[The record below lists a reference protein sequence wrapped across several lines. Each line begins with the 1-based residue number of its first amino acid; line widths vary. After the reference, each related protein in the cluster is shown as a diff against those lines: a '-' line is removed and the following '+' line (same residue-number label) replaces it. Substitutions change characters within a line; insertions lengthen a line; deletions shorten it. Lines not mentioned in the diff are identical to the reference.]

1 MYLQLQLP
9 VSDFGLD
16 HPMGAGHAVVGI
28 NCLQYC
34 HIYTPMAS
42 GRLKSDKAVTL
53 NN

>member
-16 HPMGAGHAVVGI
+16 HPMGSGHAVVGI
-28 NCLQYC
+28 HNLQNC

-42 GRLKSDKAVTL
+42 GRLKSNKSVTL